1 VTGVEPSEED
11 AMGTSTS
18 TIFTNARLFI
28 GNGTEVIPDAAVWVD
43 GEEIRWQGPAR
54 ELRGAPDGAT
64 RIDCAGKFLMPGLVE
79 SHAHLS
85 YGGASQL
92 QDLDLK
98 CPPEETFLTAVEN
111 GALMLRMGYT
121 SACSFG
127 SLHRTDVALRNAINA
142 ERVAGPRY
150 LAAGR
155 DVSPTAGLVD
165 WNPSYYKL
173 GMEGLGIKADGP
185 YEVRRAVREIRKEGA
200 DIAKIYMD
208 GECMTPHS
216 LPSDVTYSLEEVM
229 AAGEEARARN
239 IRLVTHSRSA
249 EAVKM
254 AIKAGASVIGHANY
268 MDDEAIDMMR
278 KSSRTIFVTP
288 GVAFAM
294 GAYER
299 GKAYGLEPAVLDQMG
314 YRAEL
319 EITKKSVRRMREA
332 GARILPGG
340 DYGFAWTPHG
350 TYARDLQYFVDMFGY
365 TPFDAL
371 LAATRD
377 AGEMVGFGGGR
388 VGTLEAGKLADLI
401 IVDGDPT
408 ADITVLQ
415 ERRRI
420 VAVMKGGKVY
430 HYALKGASWQSLPW
444 ATTTELGRDPEGLEA
459 AFATS

>member
-1 VTGVEPSEED
+1 
-11 AMGTSTS
+11 MGTSS
-18 TIFTNARLFI
+18 TILTNARLFV
-28 GNGTEVIPDAAVWVD
+28 GTGQEVIPEGAVWVE

-54 ELRGAPDGAT
+54 DLRGAPDDAV
-64 RIDCAGKFLMPGLVE
+64 RIDCGGKFLMPGLIE

-92 QDLDLK
+92 PDLDLK
-98 CPPEETFLTAVEN
+98 CPPEETFLTALEN
-111 GALMLRMGYT
+111 AAIMLRMGYT

-142 ERVAGPRY
+142 GRVPGPRY

-173 GMEGLGIKADGP
+173 GMEGLGIKADSP
-185 YEVRRAVREIRKEGA
+185 FEVRRAIREIRKEGA

-229 AAGEEARARN
+229 ACGEEARARN
-239 IRLVTHSRSA
+239 IRFVTHSRSA

-254 AIKAGASVIGHANY
+254 ALKAGASVIGHANY

-278 KSSRTIFVTP
+278 KSSRTVFVTP
-288 GVAFAM
+288 GVAFAR
-294 GAYER
+294 GAYEQ
-299 GKAYGLEPAVLDQMG
+299 GKPFGLEASVLDAMG

-319 EITKKSVRRMREA
+319 EITKKSVRRMREV
-332 GARILPGG
+332 GVRVLPGG

-350 TYARDLQYFVDMFGY
+350 TYAKDLQYFVEMFGY
-365 TPFDAL
+365 TPFDVL
-371 LAATRD
+371 LTATRD
-377 AGEMVGFGGGR
+377 AGDMVGFGGGR

-401 IVDGDPT
+401 VVDGDPT

-420 VAVMKGGKVY
+420 VAVMKGGRFY
-430 HYALKGASWQSLPW
+430 HYALNGVSRQGLPF
-444 ATTTELGRDPEGLEA
+444 ATTGGLARDAETLEA
-459 AFATS
+459 ALAAS

>member
-1 VTGVEPSEED
+1 MS
-11 AMGTSTS
+11 ASSM
-18 TIFTNARLFI
+18 IFTNARLFV
-28 GNGTEVIPDAAVWVD
+28 GNGQEVIPEAAVWVE
-43 GEEIRWQGPAR
+43 GEEIRWQGPAS
-54 ELRGAPDGAT
+54 ELRGAPDSAT
-64 RIDCAGKFLMPGLVE
+64 RIDCGGKFLMPGLIE
-79 SHAHLS
+79 AHAHLS

-92 QDLDLK
+92 PDLDLK
-98 CPPEETFLTAVEN
+98 CPPEETFLTALEN
-111 GALMLRMGYT
+111 AAIMLRMGYT

-142 ERVAGPRY
+142 GRVPGPRY

-185 YEVRRAVREIRKEGA
+185 FEVRRAIREIRKEGA
-200 DIAKIYMD
+200 DTAKLYMD
-208 GECMTPHS
+208 GENITPHS
-216 LPSDVTYSLEEVM
+216 LPSDVSYSLEEVM
-229 AAGEEARARN
+229 AAGEETRAKN
-239 IRLVTHSRSA
+239 LRLVTHSRSA

-254 AIKAGASVIGHANY
+254 ALKAGASVIGHANY
-268 MDDEAIDMMR
+268 LDDEAVDMMR
-278 KSSRTIFVTP
+278 RSSRTVFVTP
-288 GVAFAM
+288 GVAFAR
-294 GAYER
+294 GAYEQ
-299 GKAYGLEPAVLDQMG
+299 GKQFGLEASVLDAMG

-332 GARILPGG
+332 GVRVLPGG

-350 TYARDLQYFVDMFGY
+350 TYAKDLQYFVEMFGY

-401 IVDGDPT
+401 VVDGDPT
-408 ADITVLQ
+408 VDITVLQ

-420 VAVMKGGKVY
+420 VAVMKGGRLY
-430 HYALKGASWQSLPW
+430 HCALDGANGRTLPF
-444 ATTTELGRDPEGLEA
+444 ATPSGLARDPETLETA
-459 AFATS
+459 LAG